1 MTCSCS
7 CQQTKK
13 IQVQLKTKH
22 YLTAMKDEMGERFS
36 STQFSSILD
45 MSGFINSQSS
55 TACQKQT
62 RHSSNQNFQSRRHRD
77 VDRVLPLK
85 SNWKQTRLGNHCTL
99 VTNELVITGPLFP
112 HKIIHKVTWISPD
125 GRTRNQ
131 IDHVLINKRFR
142 KSVEDTRVYRSAD
155 LGSDHYLVCKAKENR
170 SSQIQHIKA
179 EKRRYLERIQD

>member
-1 MTCSCS
+1 MKWEKGIVRLNSVQFWTYLVLSTLKV
-7 CQQTKK
+7 QLHVKNK
-13 IQVQLKTKH
+13 PDIQVIKI
-22 YLTAMKDEMGERFS
+22 S
-36 STQFSSILD
+36 SQED
-45 MSGFINSQSS
+45 
-55 TACQKQT
+55 
-62 RHSSNQNFQSRRHRD
+62 RD

-142 KSVEDTRVYRSAD
+142 NSVEDTRVYRSAD

-170 SSQIQHIKA
+170 ASQIRHIKA
-179 EKRRYLERIQD
+179 EKWRYPERIQD